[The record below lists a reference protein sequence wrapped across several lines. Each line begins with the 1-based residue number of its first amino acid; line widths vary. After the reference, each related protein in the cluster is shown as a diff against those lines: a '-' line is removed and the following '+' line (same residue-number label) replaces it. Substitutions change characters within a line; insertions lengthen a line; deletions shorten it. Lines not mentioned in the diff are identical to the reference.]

1 MEWFSSLDKTV
12 QVAIITALGGI
23 IAAIITGLFSLIN
36 KKNKDTTVK
45 KNSESTRITQ
55 TSYGDN
61 NTFIGV
67 QNNSRKE
74 D

>member
-23 IAAIITGLFSLIN
+23 IVAIITGLFSLVN
-36 KKNKDTTVK
+36 KKKKDAAVK
-45 KNSESTRITQ
+45 KNSGSAKITQ

-67 QNNSRKE
+67 QNNGRKE